1 MLLYDYFNNNY
12 INKIEMILPFMYIVV
27 LQNNKRIKINMSPK
41 KKFNGRKLELSEV
54 SIHIS
59 RKYDEER
66 EIYCSDDCILA
77 HYLKKYVDNDIQEH
91 ILGFIGENNVKYEED
106 YDDEIEMYEY
116 NDENDF
122 VIDTTFVI
130 SEKELYVNNNYKKQ
144 YIDEIREKYV

>member
-1 MLLYDYFNNNY
+1 M
-12 INKIEMILPFMYIVV
+12 
-27 LQNNKRIKINMSPK
+27 
-41 KKFNGRKLELSEV
+41 
-54 SIHIS
+54 
-59 RKYDEER
+59 
-66 EIYCSDDCILA
+66 A

-122 VIDTTFVI
+122 VLDTTFVI
-130 SEKELYVNNNYKKQ
+130 YEKELYVNNNFKKQ